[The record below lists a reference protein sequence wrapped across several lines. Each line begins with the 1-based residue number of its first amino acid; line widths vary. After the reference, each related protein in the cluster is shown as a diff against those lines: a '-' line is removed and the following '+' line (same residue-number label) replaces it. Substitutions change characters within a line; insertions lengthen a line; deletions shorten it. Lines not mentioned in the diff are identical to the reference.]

1 MKQLIAERDALT
13 LQWKEAIKMM
23 HQRDNDVVHV
33 QEQILTTLE
42 IIQKQNEK
50 LVDEN
55 DFLNNEKRNN
65 HDLDLELQ
73 NKNAINSKLRRD
85 LIELSNHILFLTG
98 EVKVKFID

>member
-1 MKQLIAERDALT
+1 MKQLIAERDSLT

-42 IIQKQNEK
+42 IIQKQ
-50 LVDEN
+50 DEN
-55 DFLNNEKRNN
+55 LTDENNFLNNEKRNN

-85 LIELSNHILFLTG
+85 LIELSSHILFFNG
-98 EVKVKFID
+98 EVKVYFIE